1 MKKCVDGRLHERVR
15 FSEKK
20 WGNHLGRGFFEK
32 NRRQMKRRNFVLLL
46 LRGSLL
52 KTSFLGVF
60 YRLRNK
66 ERSKESASFLV
77 AFCFFAR
84 PFVSFVSHIGC
95 YASSSTD

>member
-1 MKKCVDGRLHERVR
+1 
-15 FSEKK
+15 
-20 WGNHLGRGFFEK
+20 
-32 NRRQMKRRNFVLLL
+32 MKRRNFVLLL

-84 PFVSFVSHIGC
+84 PFVSFGSHIGC